1 MSKRIFTQ
9 TFGVAGAIIEK
20 DGKVLLVKEGEDKVD
35 AGKWN
40 QPAGWIDVG
49 ENPVEAAKREV
60 KEETGLDFE
69 PTGLI
74 GVYSLYRKDM
84 QEKIGAT
91 LHALKFIFRGKFSGE
106 LKYDGK
112 EISELRWFAPDE
124 IEKMELNELRD
135 FDIKKEVADYFAGK
149 SYPLEIIRHTT
160 SE

>member
-20 DGKVLLVKEGEDKVD
+20 DGKVLLVREGNDKAD
-35 AGKWN
+35 AGLWN

-49 ENPVEAAKREV
+49 EDPVEAAKREV

-74 GVYSLYRKDM
+74 GIYSLYRKDL

-91 LHALKFIFRGKFSGE
+91 PHAIKLVFRGNWSGE
-106 LKYDGK
+106 AKHDGS
-112 EISELRWFAPDE
+112 EIMELRWFPPEE
-124 IEKMELNELRD
+124 IEKMGMDELRD
-135 FDIKKEVADYFAGK
+135 LDIKKEVADYFAGK
-149 SYPLEIIRHTT
+149 SYSLEIIRHTV